1 MQESIT
7 QELKRAQGEHLET
20 DVLLEG
26 GTVYPRLIVNEF
38 TSDGAIRFY
47 DSEGATITLED
58 RVIRGVIVDTTP
70 PKWHFGKCETHM
82 ESSGRLVQS

>member
-7 QELKRAQGEHLET
+7 SELKRAQSEHLET

-26 GTVYPRLIVNEF
+26 GTLYPRLIVNDF

-47 DSEGATITLED
+47 DAEGATITLED
-58 RVIRGVIVDTTP
+58 NVIRGVVVDTTP
-70 PKWHFGKCETHM
+70 PKWHFGKCEQHQ
-82 ESSGRLVQS
+82 ESTGKTS